1 MNKQRL
7 QYKVYVNGSDTVE
20 IITNL
25 TFDEACKL
33 LEDKYN
39 ENTRCIRYE
48 KTKHAD
54 GNRSVSIK
62 NYYNKILFQYKEL

>member
-7 QYKVYVNGSDTVE
+7 QYKVYANGSDTVK
-20 IITNL
+20 IITDL

-39 ENTRCIRYE
+39 EKTVGIRYE

-54 GNRSVSIK
+54 GHRSVSIK